1 MFKNKKL
8 IIVIVLLFL
17 ILFVPIPFN
26 LKDGGT
32 VEYKAL
38 TYQISN
44 VHKINH
50 NSKDGYDRGIIIKI
64 FGIKVFDS
72 VKEEDN

>member
-8 IIVIVLLFL
+8 TIIIVLLLL
-17 ILFVPIPFN
+17 ILFVPIPFH

-72 VKEEDN
+72 VKEEDK